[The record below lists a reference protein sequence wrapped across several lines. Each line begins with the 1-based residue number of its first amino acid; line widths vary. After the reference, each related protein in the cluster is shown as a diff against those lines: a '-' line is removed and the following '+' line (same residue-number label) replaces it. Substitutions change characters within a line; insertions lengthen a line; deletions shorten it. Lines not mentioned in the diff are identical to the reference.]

1 MKGQYIDEHGRV
13 HSVFEYGEQYAS
25 GVFDRC
31 HGYTRL
37 PEDDAP
43 LRATREEA
51 QEDLDYYAFEHDLRM
66 TDVYAIRYSMHEGP
80 KIETLK
86 LLDTVSGVR
95 STFAFSQ
102 HVEPGVV
109 YLSNRIPG
117 AVDVPGIGCVGDTF
131 YLVGEGE
138 ERGDYRDLSLIAQNR
153 WMEILINVDE
163 SKGRREMA

>member
-1 MKGQYIDEHGRV
+1 MKGQYIDAKGRV
-13 HSVFEYGEQYAS
+13 HSVFEQNGQFTS
-25 GVFDRC
+25 GVFNRC

-37 PEDDAP
+37 PMDDAP

-66 TDVYAIRYSMHEGP
+66 TDVYAIRYSTHEGP
-80 KIETLK
+80 AIETLK

-117 AVDVPGIGCVGDTF
+117 AVNVPGIGCAGDVF

-138 ERGDYRDLSLIAQNR
+138 ERGDYRDLSLLAQNR
-153 WMEILINVDE
+153 WMEILINVE
-163 SKGRREMA
+163 ENRNRGETA